1 MDVAAAALMAAAMV
15 ANRAE
20 AVVAVA
26 IKAEVAPEV
35 ATAAAAAERVEMDQ
49 QRSSCSARPPS
60 APPRPLTT
68 AQARQSHVG
77 LRQSQAR

>member
-26 IKAEVAPEV
+26 MVVVVREAATAVAPTAAQTGWGWVVAIKAEVAQEV
-35 ATAAAAAERVEMDQ
+35 ATAAAAAERVVMAA
-49 QRSSCSARPPS
+49 ARERMP
-60 APPRPLTT
+60 
-68 AQARQSHVG
+68 
-77 LRQSQAR
+77 